1 MVFLL
6 SSLGEGEGDAM
17 YSIADDVESVMSWL
31 ELLSG
36 ALVFTRRGRGT
47 PPLGFL

>member
-1 MVFLL
+1 MVFRL
-6 SSLGEGEGDAM
+6 SRLGEGEGEVM
-17 YSIADDVESVMSWL
+17 YSIADDVESLKSWL

-36 ALVFTRRGRGT
+36 ALVLTRRGTGM

>member
-1 MVFLL
+1 MVFRL
-6 SSLGEGEGDAM
+6 SSLGEGEGEAM
-17 YSIADDVESVMSWL
+17 YSIADDVESLMSWL

-36 ALVFTRRGRGT
+36 ALAFTRRETGT